1 MPGLPRRVGARS
13 VESRDANE
21 RGLAMRWSLTI
32 GRFGGTAVKVHVT
45 FLLLLAW
52 IGFSAW
58 QQGGLTAA
66 RDSLVFIILLF
77 VCVVLHEFGHIL
89 VARRYGIQAP
99 EVTLLPIGG
108 VASLQKMP
116 DKPSQEFAIA
126 VAGPAVNF
134 VIAIVLLLLVGSFDS
149 ADLARL
155 DDPRV
160 SLIARLADA
169 NLFLAI
175 FNLIPAFPMDGGR
188 VLRALLAMRLG
199 RARATRIAAS
209 VGQAFAFLLGFLGLF
224 GNPLLIFIA
233 IFVYVAAAGEAQ
245 MTAIHESARGLSVA
259 EAMETRFAS
268 LPADA
273 RLADAVD
280 ALLATAQQEFPVI
293 DAFNKP
299 IGLVTREDIFAAL
312 KDQDRDAAVASF
324 MRAPITTLRA
334 EAPLDATV
342 DTFIQQGAP
351 AVCVVDR
358 DGVLVGVLGRQNLA
372 ELMMIKSMRP
382 DWRFARAHAERP
394 AS

>member
-1 MPGLPRRVGARS
+1 
-13 VESRDANE
+13 
-21 RGLAMRWSLTI
+21 MRWSLTI
-32 GRFGGTAVKVHVT
+32 GRFGGTAVKIHVT

-58 QQGGLTAA
+58 QQGGPAAA
-66 RDSLVFIILLF
+66 RDSLVFIILIF

-108 VASLQKMP
+108 VASLQALP
-116 DKPSQEFAIA
+116 EKPSQEFAIA
-126 VAGPAVNF
+126 IAGPAVNF
-134 VIAIVLLLLVGSFDS
+134 VIALVLLAVLGQFNA
-149 ADLARL
+149 ADLQRL

-188 VLRALLAMRLG
+188 VLRALLAMELG

-209 VGQAFAFLLGFLGLF
+209 IGQAFAFGLGFLGLF

-245 MTAIHESARGLSVA
+245 MTAIHESARGLTVGQ
-259 EAMETRFAS
+259 AMETRFAS
-268 LPADA
+268 LAANA

-280 ALLATAQQEFPVI
+280 ALLATAQHEFPVV
-293 DAFNKP
+293 DAFSKP

-312 KDQDRDAAVASF
+312 KDQDRDAAVAGF
-324 MRAPITTLRA
+324 MRAPIETLRA

-342 DTFIQQGAP
+342 DRFLQQGAP
-351 AVCVVDR
+351 ADCVVDR

-372 ELMMIKSMRP
+372 EMMMIKSVRP
-382 DWRFARAHAERP
+382 DWLFNRARATP
-394 AS
+394 STT

>member
-1 MPGLPRRVGARS
+1 
-13 VESRDANE
+13 
-21 RGLAMRWSLTI
+21 MRWSLTI
-32 GRFGGTAVKVHVT
+32 GRFGGTAVKIHVT

-58 QQGGLTAA
+58 RQGGPSAA
-66 RDSLVFIILLF
+66 RDSLVFIILIF

-89 VARRYGIQAP
+89 VARRYGIEAP

-108 VASLQKMP
+108 VASLQALP
-116 DKPSQEFAIA
+116 EKPSQEFAIA
-126 VAGPAVNF
+126 IAGPAVNF
-134 VIAIVLLLLVGSFDS
+134 AIALVLLLLAGPFDA
-149 ADLARL
+149 ADLQRL
-155 DDPRV
+155 DDPQV
-160 SLIARLADA
+160 SLVARLADA
-169 NLFLAI
+169 NLFLAA

-188 VLRALLAMRLG
+188 VLRALLAMKLG
-199 RARATRIAAS
+199 RARATRVAAS
-209 VGQAFAFLLGFLGLF
+209 VGQAFAFGLGFLGLF
-224 GNPLLIFIA
+224 GDPLLIFVA
-233 IFVYVAAAGEAQ
+233 IFIYVAAAGEAQ
-245 MTAIHESARGLSVA
+245 ITAIHESARGLSVA

-280 ALLATAQQEFPVI
+280 ALLATAQHEFPVV

-312 KDQDRDAAVASF
+312 KDQDRDAAVAAF
-324 MRAPITTLRA
+324 MRAPIGTLRA

-342 DTFIQQGAP
+342 DQFLQQEAP

-372 ELMMIKSMRP
+372 EMMMIKAMRP
-382 DWRFARAHAERP
+382 DWRFERP
-394 AS
+394 RAAISTS

>member
-1 MPGLPRRVGARS
+1 
-13 VESRDANE
+13 
-21 RGLAMRWSLTI
+21 MRWSLTI
-32 GRFGGTAVKVHVT
+32 GRFGGTAVKIHVT

-58 QQGGLTAA
+58 QQGGPAAA
-66 RDSLVFIILLF
+66 RDSLVFIILIF

-108 VASLQKMP
+108 VASLQALP
-116 DKPSQEFAIA
+116 EKPSQEFAIA
-126 VAGPAVNF
+126 IAGPAVNF
-134 VIAIVLLLLVGSFDS
+134 VIALVLLAVLGQFNA
-149 ADLARL
+149 ADLQRL

-188 VLRALLAMRLG
+188 VLRALLAMKLG

-209 VGQAFAFLLGFLGLF
+209 IGQAFAFGLGFLGLF

-245 MTAIHESARGLSVA
+245 MTAIHESARGLTVGQ
-259 EAMETRFAS
+259 AMETRFAS
-268 LPADA
+268 LAANA

-280 ALLATAQQEFPVI
+280 ALLATAQHEFPVV
-293 DAFNKP
+293 DAFSKP

-312 KDQDRDAAVASF
+312 KDQDRDAAVAGF
-324 MRAPITTLRA
+324 MRAPIETLRA

-342 DTFIQQGAP
+342 DRFLQQGAP
-351 AVCVVDR
+351 ADCVVDR

-372 ELMMIKSMRP
+372 EMMMIKSVRP
-382 DWRFARAHAERP
+382 DWLFNRARATP
-394 AS
+394 STT

>member
-1 MPGLPRRVGARS
+1 
-13 VESRDANE
+13 
-21 RGLAMRWSLTI
+21 MRWSLTI
-32 GRFGGTAVKVHVT
+32 GRFGGTAVKIHVT

-58 QQGGLTAA
+58 QQGGAAAA

-89 VARRYGIQAP
+89 VARRYGVQAP

-108 VASLQKMP
+108 VASLQAMP
-116 DKPSQEFAIA
+116 EKPSQEFAIA
-126 VAGPAVNF
+126 IAGPAVNF
-134 VIAIVLLLLVGSFDS
+134 VIAVVLLLLVGSFDS

-160 SLIARLADA
+160 SLLARLADA
-169 NLFLAI
+169 NLFLAV

-188 VLRALLAMRLG
+188 VLRALLAMELG
-199 RARATRIAAS
+199 RPRATRIAAS
-209 VGQAFAFLLGFLGLF
+209 VGQAFAFGLGFLGLF

-259 EAMETRFAS
+259 QAMETRFAS

-293 DAFNKP
+293 DGFNKP

-312 KDQDRDAAVASF
+312 KDRDRDAAVAGF
-324 MRAPITTLRA
+324 MRAPIETLRA
-334 EAPLDATV
+334 DAPLDATV
-342 DTFIQQGAP
+342 DALLQQDAP

-358 DGVLVGVLGRQNLA
+358 DGALVGVLGRQNLA
-372 ELMMIKSMRP
+372 EMMMIKSMRP
-382 DWRFARAHAERP
+382 DWRFGRARAEGSAR
-394 AS
+394 

>member
-1 MPGLPRRVGARS
+1 
-13 VESRDANE
+13 
-21 RGLAMRWSLTI
+21 MRWSLTI
-32 GRFGGTAVKVHVT
+32 GRFGGTAVKIHVT

-58 QQGGLTAA
+58 QQGGPAAA

-108 VASLQKMP
+108 VASLQALP
-116 DKPSQEFAIA
+116 EKPSQEFAIA
-126 VAGPAVNF
+126 IAGPAVNF

-160 SLIARLADA
+160 SLLARLADA

-188 VLRALLAMRLG
+188 VLRALLAMKLG
-199 RARATRIAAS
+199 RPRATRVAAS

-259 EAMETRFAS
+259 QAMETRFAS

-280 ALLATAQQEFPVI
+280 ALLATAQQEFPVV

-312 KDQDRDAAVASF
+312 KDQDREAAVAGF
-324 MRAPITTLRA
+324 MRAPIETLRA

-342 DTFIQQGAP
+342 DKFLQQEAP

-372 ELMMIKSMRP
+372 EMMMIKSMRP
-382 DWRFARAHAERP
+382 DWRFERARAEGSAR
-394 AS
+394 

>member
-1 MPGLPRRVGARS
+1 
-13 VESRDANE
+13 
-21 RGLAMRWSLTI
+21 MRWSLTI
-32 GRFGGTAVKVHVT
+32 GRFGGTAVKIHVT

-58 QQGGLTAA
+58 QQGGPAAA
-66 RDSLVFIILLF
+66 RDSLIFIILIF

-108 VASLQKMP
+108 VASLQALP

-126 VAGPAVNF
+126 IAGPAVNF

-160 SLIARLADA
+160 SLLARLADA

-188 VLRALLAMRLG
+188 VLRALLAMKLG

-245 MTAIHESARGLSVA
+245 MTAIHELARGLSVA

-280 ALLATAQQEFPVI
+280 ALLATAQQEFPVV
-293 DAFNKP
+293 DGFNKP

-312 KDQDRDAAVASF
+312 KDQDRDAAVAGF
-324 MRAPITTLRA
+324 MRAPIATLRA

-342 DTFIQQGAP
+342 DTFLQQDAP

-382 DWRFARAHAERP
+382 DWRFDRDRAERS

>member
-1 MPGLPRRVGARS
+1 
-13 VESRDANE
+13 
-21 RGLAMRWSLTI
+21 MRWSLTV
-32 GRFGGTAVKVHVT
+32 GRFGGTAVKIHVT

-58 QQGGLTAA
+58 RQGGPAAA
-66 RDSLVFIILLF
+66 RDSLVFIILIF
-77 VCVVLHEFGHIL
+77 VCVVLHEFGHVL

-99 EVTLLPIGG
+99 EITLLPIGG
-108 VASLQKMP
+108 VASLQALP
-116 DKPSQEFAIA
+116 QKPSQEFAIA
-126 VAGPAVNF
+126 IAGPAVNF
-134 VIAIVLLLLVGSFDS
+134 VIAIILLLLVGSFNS

-188 VLRALLAMRLG
+188 VLRALLAMKLG
-199 RARATRIAAS
+199 RPRATRIAAS
-209 VGQAFAFLLGFLGLF
+209 VGQAFAFGLGFLGLF

-245 MTAIHESARGLSVA
+245 MTAIHESARGLSISQ
-259 EAMETRFAS
+259 AMETRFAS

-280 ALLATAQQEFPVI
+280 ALLATAQHEFPVV

-312 KDQDRDAAVASF
+312 KDQDRDAAVAGF
-324 MRAPITTLRA
+324 MRAPIETLRA
-334 EAPLDATV
+334 EAPLDVTV
-342 DTFIQQGAP
+342 DQFLQQEAP

-372 ELMMIKSMRP
+372 EMMMIKSMRP
-382 DWRFARAHAERP
+382 DWRFNRARA
-394 AS
+394 ASSAI

>member
-1 MPGLPRRVGARS
+1 
-13 VESRDANE
+13 
-21 RGLAMRWSLTI
+21 MRWSLTI
-32 GRFGGTAVKVHVT
+32 GRFGGTAVKIHVT

-58 QQGGLTAA
+58 QQGGPAAA
-66 RDSLVFIILLF
+66 RDSLVFIILIF

-99 EVTLLPIGG
+99 EITLLPIGG
-108 VASLQKMP
+108 VASLQALP
-116 DKPSQEFAIA
+116 QKPSQEFAIA
-126 VAGPAVNF
+126 IAGPAVNF
-134 VIAIVLLLLVGSFDS
+134 VIAIVLLLLVGQFNS

-155 DDPRV
+155 DDLQV
-160 SLIARLADA
+160 SLTARLADA

-188 VLRALLAMRLG
+188 VLRALLAMKLG
-199 RARATRIAAS
+199 RPRATRIAAS
-209 VGQAFAFLLGFLGLF
+209 VGQAFAFGLGFLGLF

-245 MTAIHESARGLSVA
+245 MTAIHESARGLSIGQ
-259 EAMETRFAS
+259 AMETRFAS

-280 ALLATAQQEFPVI
+280 ALLATAQHEFPVV

-312 KDQDRDAAVASF
+312 KDQDRDAAVAGF
-324 MRAPITTLRA
+324 MRAPIETLRA

-342 DTFIQQGAP
+342 DQFLQQEAP

-358 DGVLVGVLGRQNLA
+358 DGVLAGVLGRQNLA
-372 ELMMIKSMRP
+372 EMMMIKSMRP
-382 DWRFARAHAERP
+382 DWRFNRARA
-394 AS
+394 ASSAI

>member
-1 MPGLPRRVGARS
+1 
-13 VESRDANE
+13 
-21 RGLAMRWSLTI
+21 MRWSLTI
-32 GRFGGTAVKVHVT
+32 GRFGGTAVRIHVT

-58 QQGGLTAA
+58 QQGGATAA

-108 VASLQKMP
+108 VASLQALP
-116 DKPSQEFAIA
+116 EKPSQEFAIA
-126 VAGPAVNF
+126 IAGPAVNF
-134 VIAIVLLLLVGSFDS
+134 VIAVVLLAIVGSFDS

-160 SLIARLADA
+160 SLVARLADA

-188 VLRALLAMRLG
+188 VLRALLAMKLG
-199 RARATRIAAS
+199 RPRATRLAAS
-209 VGQAFAFLLGFLGLF
+209 IGQAFAFVLGFLGLF

-233 IFVYVAAAGEAQ
+233 IFVYMAAAGEAQ
-245 MTAIHESARGLSVA
+245 MTAIHEQARGLAVSQ
-259 EAMETRFAS
+259 AMETRIAS
-268 LPADA
+268 LSADA

-280 ALLATAQQEFPVI
+280 ALLSTAQQEFPVV
-293 DAFNKP
+293 DAYNKP
-299 IGLVTREDIFAAL
+299 IGMLTRDGIFAAL
-312 KDQDRDAAVASF
+312 KDQDRDAAVAGF
-324 MRAPITTLRA
+324 MRAPIDTLRA

-342 DTFIQQGAP
+342 DSFLQQETG

-358 DGVLVGVLGRQNLA
+358 DGALVGLLDRQNLA
-372 ELMMIKSMRP
+372 EMMMIRSMRP
-382 DWRFARAHAERP
+382 DWRFERARSAP
-394 AS
+394 STT

>member
-1 MPGLPRRVGARS
+1 MG
-13 VESRDANE
+13 
-21 RGLAMRWSLTI
+21 WSLTI
-32 GRFGGTAVKVHVT
+32 GRIAGVAVRIHVT
-45 FLLLLAW
+45 FWLLLAW
-52 IGFSAW
+52 IGVS
-58 QQGGLTAA
+58 AA
-66 RDSLVFIILLF
+66 RNGGWPAALESIVFIALLF
-77 VCVVLHEFGHIL
+77 ACVTAHEFGHIL

-99 EVTLLPIGG
+99 EITLLPIGG
-108 VASLQKMP
+108 VASLQALP
-116 DKPSQEFAIA
+116 ENPSQEFAIA

-134 VIAIVLLLLVGSFDS
+134 VIAIVLLALVGSFDS
-149 ADLARL
+149 ADLSRL
-155 DDPRV
+155 DDPHV
-160 SLIARLADA
+160 SLLARLADA
-169 NLFLAI
+169 NLFLAV

-245 MTAIHESARGLSVA
+245 MTAIHESARGLRVA
-259 EAMETRFAS
+259 QAMETRFAS

-293 DAFNKP
+293 DAFKKP

-312 KDQDRDAAVASF
+312 KDQDRDSAVAGF
-324 MRAPITTLRA
+324 MRAPIETLRA
-334 EAPLDATV
+334 EAPLEATV
-342 DTFIQQGAP
+342 DAFLQRAAP

-372 ELMMIKSMRP
+372 EMMMIKSMRP
-382 DWRFARAHAERP
+382 DWRFERARAERS

>member
-1 MPGLPRRVGARS
+1 
-13 VESRDANE
+13 
-21 RGLAMRWSLTI
+21 MRWSLTI
-32 GRFGGTAVKVHVT
+32 GRFGGTAVKIHVT

-58 QQGGLTAA
+58 QQGGPTAA
-66 RDSLVFIILLF
+66 RDSLIFIILIF

-89 VARRYGIQAP
+89 VARRYGIEAP

-108 VASLQKMP
+108 VANMQALP

-134 VIAIVLLLLVGSFDS
+134 VIAIVLLLLVGSFDA

-160 SLIARLADA
+160 SLLARLADA
-169 NLFLAI
+169 NLFLAV

-188 VLRALLAMRLG
+188 VLRALLAMKIG

-209 VGQAFAFLLGFLGLF
+209 VGQAFAFGLGFLGLF

-233 IFVYVAAAGEAQ
+233 IFIYVAAAAEAQ

-259 EAMETRFAS
+259 QAMETRFAS

-280 ALLATAQQEFPVI
+280 ALLATAQHEFPVV

-312 KDQDRDAAVASF
+312 KDQDRDATVAGF
-324 MRAPITTLRA
+324 MRAPIETLRA
-334 EAPLDATV
+334 AAPLDATV
-342 DTFIQQGAP
+342 DQFLQQGAP
-351 AVCVVDR
+351 AACVVDR

-372 ELMMIKSMRP
+372 EMMMIKSMRP
-382 DWRFARAHAERP
+382 DWRFERARAERS

>member
-1 MPGLPRRVGARS
+1 
-13 VESRDANE
+13 
-21 RGLAMRWSLTI
+21 MRWSLTI
-32 GRFGGTAVKVHVT
+32 GRFGGTAVKIHVT

-58 QQGGLTAA
+58 QQGGPASA

-108 VASLQKMP
+108 VASLQSMP
-116 DKPSQEFAIA
+116 EKPSQEFAIA
-126 VAGPAVNF
+126 IAGPAVNF
-134 VIAIVLLLLVGSFDS
+134 VIAIVLLLLVGSFNS

-160 SLIARLADA
+160 SLVARLADA
-169 NLFLAI
+169 NLFLAV

-188 VLRALLAMRLG
+188 VLRALLAMKLDRP
-199 RARATRIAAS
+199 RATRIAVS
-209 VGQAFAFLLGFLGLF
+209 IGQAFAFLLGFLGLF
-224 GNPLLIFIA
+224 GNPLLIFVA

-245 MTAIHESARGLSVA
+245 MTAIHESARGLA
-259 EAMETRFAS
+259 IGQAMETRFAS
-268 LPADA
+268 LAADA

-280 ALLATAQQEFPVI
+280 ALLATAQHEFPVV
-293 DAFNKP
+293 DAVNKP
-299 IGLVTREDIFAAL
+299 ISLVTREDIFAAL
-312 KDQDRDAAVASF
+312 KNQDRDAAVAGF
-324 MRAPITTLRA
+324 MRAPIETLRA

-342 DTFIQQGAP
+342 DSFLQQEAP

-358 DGVLVGVLGRQNLA
+358 DGGLVGVLGRQNLA
-372 ELMMIKSMRP
+372 EMMMIKSMRP
-382 DWRFARAHAERP
+382 DWRFGRTRPERS

>member
-1 MPGLPRRVGARS
+1 
-13 VESRDANE
+13 
-21 RGLAMRWSLTI
+21 MRWSLTI
-32 GRFGGTAVKVHVT
+32 GRFGGTAVKIHVT

-58 QQGGLTAA
+58 RQGGPAAA

-108 VASLQKMP
+108 VASLQAMP
-116 DKPSQEFAIA
+116 EKPSQELAIA
-126 VAGPAVNF
+126 IAGPAVNF
-134 VIAIVLLLLVGSFDS
+134 VIAVVLMLLVGSFNS

-160 SLIARLADA
+160 SLVARLADA
-169 NLFLAI
+169 NLFLAV
-175 FNLIPAFPMDGGR
+175 FNLVPAFPMDGGR
-188 VLRALLAMRLG
+188 VLRALLAMKLG
-199 RARATRIAAS
+199 RPRATRIAAS
-209 VGQAFAFLLGFLGLF
+209 VGQAFAFGLGFLGLF

-233 IFVYVAAAGEAQ
+233 IFVYMAAAGESQ
-245 MTAIHESARGLSVA
+245 MTAIHDSAQGLAISQ
-259 EAMETRFAS
+259 AMETRFVS

-280 ALLATAQQEFPVI
+280 ALLATAQQEFPVV

-299 IGLVTREDIFAAL
+299 IGLVTRDDILGAL
-312 KDQDRDAAVASF
+312 KDHEREAAVAGF
-324 MRAPITTLRA
+324 MRAPIATLRA
-334 EAPLDATV
+334 DAPLEATV
-342 DTFIQQGAP
+342 DQFLHQAAP

-372 ELMMIKSMRP
+372 EMMMIKSIRP
-382 DWRFARAHAERP
+382 DWRFERARA
-394 AS
+394 

>member
-1 MPGLPRRVGARS
+1 
-13 VESRDANE
+13 
-21 RGLAMRWSLTI
+21 MRWSLTI
-32 GRFGGTAVKVHVT
+32 GRFGGTAVKIHVT

-58 QQGGLTAA
+58 QQGGPAAA
-66 RDSLVFIILLF
+66 RDSLVFIILIF

-99 EVTLLPIGG
+99 EITLLPIGG
-108 VASLQKMP
+108 VASLQALP
-116 DKPSQEFAIA
+116 QKPSQEFAIA
-126 VAGPAVNF
+126 IAGPAVNF
-134 VIAIVLLLLVGSFDS
+134 VIAIVLLLLVGQFNS

-155 DDPRV
+155 DDPQV
-160 SLIARLADA
+160 SLTARLADA

-188 VLRALLAMRLG
+188 VLRALLAMKLG
-199 RARATRIAAS
+199 RPRATRIAAS
-209 VGQAFAFLLGFLGLF
+209 VGQAFAFGLGFLGLF

-245 MTAIHESARGLSVA
+245 MTAIHESARGLSIGQ
-259 EAMETRFAS
+259 AMETRFAS

-280 ALLATAQQEFPVI
+280 ALLATAQHEFPVV

-312 KDQDRDAAVASF
+312 KDQDRDAAVAGF
-324 MRAPITTLRA
+324 MRAPIETLRA

-342 DTFIQQGAP
+342 DQFLQREAP

-372 ELMMIKSMRP
+372 EMMMIRSMRP
-382 DWRFARAHAERP
+382 DWRFNRARA
-394 AS
+394 ASSAT

>member
-1 MPGLPRRVGARS
+1 
-13 VESRDANE
+13 
-21 RGLAMRWSLTI
+21 MRWSLTI
-32 GRFGGTAVKVHVT
+32 GRFGGTAVKIHVT

-58 QQGGLTAA
+58 QQGGPAA
-66 RDSLVFIILLF
+66 AGDSLVFIILIF

-108 VASLQKMP
+108 VASLQALP
-116 DKPSQEFAIA
+116 EKPSQEFAIA
-126 VAGPAVNF
+126 IAGPAVNF
-134 VIAIVLLLLVGSFDS
+134 VIALVLLAVLGQFNA
-149 ADLARL
+149 ADLQRL

-188 VLRALLAMRLG
+188 VLRALLAMKLG

-209 VGQAFAFLLGFLGLF
+209 IGQAFAFGLGFLGLF

-245 MTAIHESARGLSVA
+245 MTAIHESARGLTVGQ
-259 EAMETRFAS
+259 AMETRFAS
-268 LPADA
+268 LAANA

-280 ALLATAQQEFPVI
+280 ALLATAQHEFPVV
-293 DAFNKP
+293 DAFSKP

-312 KDQDRDAAVASF
+312 KDQDRDAAVAGF
-324 MRAPITTLRA
+324 MRAPIETLRA

-342 DTFIQQGAP
+342 DRFLQQGAP
-351 AVCVVDR
+351 ADCVVDR

-372 ELMMIKSMRP
+372 EMMMIKSVRP
-382 DWRFARAHAERP
+382 DWLFNRARATP
-394 AS
+394 STT

>member
-1 MPGLPRRVGARS
+1 M
-13 VESRDANE
+13 
-21 RGLAMRWSLTI
+21 
-32 GRFGGTAVKVHVT
+32 
-45 FLLLLAW
+45 
-52 IGFSAW
+52 
-58 QQGGLTAA
+58 
-66 RDSLVFIILLF
+66 F

-108 VASLQKMP
+108 VASLQALP
-116 DKPSQEFAIA
+116 EKPSQEFAIA
-126 VAGPAVNF
+126 IAGPAVNF
-134 VIAIVLLLLVGSFDS
+134 VIALVLLLLVGSFNS

-160 SLIARLADA
+160 SLLARLADA

-188 VLRALLAMRLG
+188 VLRALLAMKLG

-209 VGQAFAFLLGFLGLF
+209 VGQAFAFGLGFLGLF

-245 MTAIHESARGLSVA
+245 MTAIHELARGLSVA

-268 LPADA
+268 LPAEA

-312 KDQDRDAAVASF
+312 KDQDRDAAVAGF
-324 MRAPITTLRA
+324 MRAPIETLRA

-342 DTFIQQGAP
+342 DTFLQQEAP

-372 ELMMIKSMRP
+372 EMMMIKSMRP
-382 DWRFARAHAERP
+382 DWRFDRARAERP
-394 AS
+394 AG

>member
-1 MPGLPRRVGARS
+1 
-13 VESRDANE
+13 
-21 RGLAMRWSLTI
+21 MRWSLTV
-32 GRFGGTAVKVHVT
+32 GRFGGTAVKIHVT

-58 QQGGLTAA
+58 RQGGPAAA
-66 RDSLVFIILLF
+66 RDSLVFIILIF
-77 VCVVLHEFGHIL
+77 VCVVLHEFGHVL

-99 EVTLLPIGG
+99 EITLLPIGG
-108 VASLQKMP
+108 VASLQALP
-116 DKPSQEFAIA
+116 QKPSQEFAIA
-126 VAGPAVNF
+126 IAGPAVNF
-134 VIAIVLLLLVGSFDS
+134 VIAIVLLLFVGQFNS

-155 DDPRV
+155 DDPQV
-160 SLIARLADA
+160 SLTARLADA

-188 VLRALLAMRLG
+188 VLRALLAMKLG
-199 RARATRIAAS
+199 RPRATRIAAS
-209 VGQAFAFLLGFLGLF
+209 VGQAFAFGLGFLGLF

-245 MTAIHESARGLSVA
+245 MTAIHESARGLSISQ
-259 EAMETRFAS
+259 AMETRFAS
-268 LPADA
+268 LSADA

-280 ALLATAQQEFPVI
+280 ALLATAQHEFPVV

-312 KDQDRDAAVASF
+312 KDQDRDAAVAGF
-324 MRAPITTLRA
+324 MRAPIETLRA

-342 DTFIQQGAP
+342 DQFLQQEAP

-372 ELMMIKSMRP
+372 EMMMIKSMRP
-382 DWRFARAHAERP
+382 DWRFNRARA
-394 AS
+394 ASSAI